1 MKKKIMKKTQKIF
14 ALLLAF
20 CLAAGTVM
28 PVMAGNGPNTGE
40 YSMAWILLRRPGE
53 DGNTVTDM
61 IWSQD
66 EEEDI
71 QTVEGISYELSSN
84 TLTLNNVNLQNACL
98 ITNEMGDDFKVNL
111 VGDNHLDAVIIWGYG
126 YGGTLELT
134 GNGSLTLNEELNEGS
149 PVILYAE
156 SASAAFIVDSSVTLN
171 IYKKNSDT
179 PAIVVN
185 DTRLAEN
192 AIVFKGKTQGD
203 LGIDSGEVQLEKQ
216 MLERHGGDVV
226 TFDIYTKDGDDGIYA
241 LQQWW
246 YVDEEN
252 GNREEP
258 SNWSVYELIPCDKVE
273 TGYIAAEVIGQIEGD
288 AVPEG
293 YTSTGSQQQALEG
306 YAGGSSAIVKE
317 TATGKEYVVVWEY
330 SFE

>member
-126 YGGTLELT
+126 YGGTVCGT
-134 GNGSLTLNEELNEGS
+134 ARRSCRAG
-149 PVILYAE
+149 Y
-156 SASAAFIVDSSVTLN
+156 
-171 IYKKNSDT
+171 
-179 PAIVVN
+179 
-185 DTRLAEN
+185 
-192 AIVFKGKTQGD
+192 
-203 LGIDSGEVQLEKQ
+203 
-216 MLERHGGDVV
+216 
-226 TFDIYTKDGDDGIYA
+226 
-241 LQQWW
+241 
-246 YVDEEN
+246 
-252 GNREEP
+252 
-258 SNWSVYELIPCDKVE
+258 SNHP
-273 TGYIAAEVIGQIEGD
+273 
-288 AVPEG
+288 
-293 YTSTGSQQQALEG
+293 
-306 YAGGSSAIVKE
+306 
-317 TATGKEYVVVWEY
+317 
-330 SFE
+330 